1 MDNFVYILSLKKNWI
16 KNFFS
21 FIYLYLI
28 EYFFSKKLKNSFLFS
43 NLFIYLF
50 IILIILIKFDFEII
64 ILKFNLV
71 YPKKKLKKKYQKKL
85 IILIISIYSNIN

>member
-1 MDNFVYILSLKKNWI
+1 VINITIKLFIKYLKN
-16 KNFFS
+16 NQNT
-21 FIYLYLI
+21 
-28 EYFFSKKLKNSFLFS
+28 KKLKNSFLFS